1 MSYYNLFSE
10 TTRTNVEKKRLHTKV
25 FSENGILDTWT
36 RFYDGKDLLR
46 IAINF
51 ETIVDS
57 LTAFSIISQFDFN
70 FPDFDFSNFEFEIKL
85 PSIEDILRGK
95 YIELEKIDFH
105 ESFRKYMREVERTEI
120 PETTIDR
127 STLVNYTIEDPYKE
141 AFQEYIYPIAKYGVT
156 RYDESL
162 YGPSINVKK
171 ITQDSKKTWYDA
183 KYETASEKMMDY
195 KEFVD
200 DIVKRR
206 RIIKK
211 AVEDA
216 IFVDTWILDFSK
228 FSEVEGEDNVIEVD
242 GVGKVK
248 MKYIDEVVT
257 RMGERRED
265 YVLKLDY
272 SRLPSE
278 ETRKQNIIKHRLYE
292 YINWRARRTYDRFL
306 SPVSKSILSKTPT
319 ERRTFYKHRSIEWY
333 GETRSIMKFIREM
346 VYRYLRNYD
355 IDAFTRRHYVSACLE
370 YVFSV
375 LDTGRTD
382 KKFKTEM
389 SDEDIKKYILDK
401 YETQGLNRQILENLL
416 EVADT
421 WRPAL
426 RKLAEKQLIPI

>member
-1 MSYYNLFSE
+1 
-10 TTRTNVEKKRLHTKV
+10 
-25 FSENGILDTWT
+25 
-36 RFYDGKDLLR
+36 
-46 IAINF
+46 
-51 ETIVDS
+51 
-57 LTAFSIISQFDFN
+57 
-70 FPDFDFSNFEFEIKL
+70 
-85 PSIEDILRGK
+85 
-95 YIELEKIDFH
+95 
-105 ESFRKYMREVERTEI
+105 MREVERTEI

-306 SPVSKSILSKTPT
+306 SPVSKSVLSKSPT

-333 GETRSIMKFIREM
+333 GETRCIMKFIREM